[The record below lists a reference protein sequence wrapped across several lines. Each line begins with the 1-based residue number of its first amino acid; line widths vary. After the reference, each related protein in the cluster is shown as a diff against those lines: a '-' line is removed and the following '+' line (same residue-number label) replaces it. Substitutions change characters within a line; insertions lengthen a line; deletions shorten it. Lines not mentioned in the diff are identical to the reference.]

1 MNWLKVLVLVLMLVV
16 TNGCGSEA
24 PKAEEPV
31 AAAAVKPAE
40 PANEAA
46 IDAARANPLEGLV
59 NAYQK
64 AYAANAYRARLEAT
78 REGITAMT
86 TYEFVAPDRFRM
98 ITGPTELIVVGEAS
112 FLKTLGS
119 WQKVAT
125 GLQNQMKSMRD
136 PQWIEKLRKS
146 ADAKFAQADTL
157 DNKPMLVFECNAD
170 SLLGAEG
177 NTYAKTWVGV
187 LDGLP
192 YKAEFEGMTGSV
204 KTKGVMTWYDYNADI
219 KIEPP
224 IK

>member
-1 MNWLKVLVLVLMLVV
+1 MNWLKVLVLVGMLVL

-24 PKAEEPV
+24 PKAEQPV
-31 AAAAVKPAE
+31 AAAAKPAE
-40 PANEAA
+40 PENEAA
-46 IDAARANPLEGLV
+46 ISAARANPLESLAS
-59 NAYQK
+59 AYQK
-64 AYAANAYRARLEAT
+64 AYEANAYRARLEAT
-78 REGITAMT
+78 RESVTAMT

-98 ITGPTELIVVGEAS
+98 RTGPTELIVIGEAA

-119 WQKVAT
+119 WQRVTT

-136 PQWIEKLRKS
+136 SQWVEKLRKS
-146 ADAKFAQADTL
+146 TDAKFVQADTL
-157 DNKPMLVFECNAD
+157 DGKPMLVFECNAD

-192 YKAEFEGMTGSV
+192 HKAEFEGMTGSV

-224 IK
+224 LK